1 MFVPSDLSARQ
12 ARLDDL
18 RREAIGQLRIRQ
30 SLGDQAGE
38 PQKRSRRLLSHF
50 EWLNRPWR

>member
-1 MFVPSDLSARQ
+1 MFVPSDLSAQQ

-38 PQKRSRRLLSHF
+38 PQQRSRRLLSHF

>member
-1 MFVPSDLSARQ
+1 MIFQSDLSAQQ

-30 SLGDQAGE
+30 SLGDRAGE
-38 PQKRSRRLLSHF
+38 PRKRQRGFLSRLERLG
-50 EWLNRPWR
+50 RPWR